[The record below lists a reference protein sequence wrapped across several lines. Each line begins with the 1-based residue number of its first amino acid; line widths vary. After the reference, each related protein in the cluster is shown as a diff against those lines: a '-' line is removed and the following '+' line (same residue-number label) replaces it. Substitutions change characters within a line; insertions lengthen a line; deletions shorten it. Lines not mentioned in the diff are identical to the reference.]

1 MAAEEE
7 PPRGAPAPSRLGR
20 GGLKLLDRTAD
31 TLALGA
37 LIAMVLVVSWQVFGR
52 FVLQSSPRWTS
63 EVSLLLIGWLGFLG
77 IAIGIREGSHIAVGY
92 FSDKLPDAFQP
103 AIDRLGPLLM
113 VIFGGYLV
121 VQGWDFTQL
130 MMANTMP
137 ATGLP
142 RAWQYAA
149 MPVSGVLVLL
159 YGGMQLFGLETVRD
173 IGTSDASSDTD
184 EGPDEVIGS
193 AS

>member
-1 MAAEEE
+1 MAADEE
-7 PPRGAPAPSRLGR
+7 PPEATATASRLGKR
-20 GGLKLLDRTAD
+20 GLKLLDRTAD

-37 LIAMVLVVSWQVFGR
+37 LVAMVLVVSWQVFGR
-52 FVLQSSPRWTS
+52 FVLLSSPRWTS

-77 IAIGIREGSHIAVGY
+77 VAIGIREGSHIAVGY
-92 FSDKLPDAFQP
+92 FADKLPAMFQP

-113 VIFGGYLV
+113 VLFGGYLV

-149 MPVSGVLVLL
+149 MPVSGVLVVL
-159 YGGMQLFGLETVRD
+159 YGGMQLLGLDTVRD
-173 IGTSDASSDTD
+173 IGTSGASSDLD